1 MQCYTILYYTTLYFT
16 TLYYT
21 RLYVIVSF
29 FNIEII
35 CTRTRTYELT
45 SIDNHLATLECL
57 MSQVSTGAWGAATQE
72 PLGEAG
78 AGDGR

>member
-1 MQCYTILYYTTLYFT
+1 MLYYTVLYYTILYYTVLYQAIC
-16 TLYYT
+16 Y
-21 RLYVIVSF
+21 SF
-29 FNIEII
+29 IFNIEII
-35 CTRTRTYELT
+35 CTRTRTYELI

>member
-1 MQCYTILYYTTLYFT
+1 MLYYTV
-16 TLYYT
+16 LYYT
-21 RLYVIVSF
+21 MLYYTVLYQAICYSF
-29 FNIEII
+29 IFNIEII